1 MNFKKIKSDIYDYD
15 YFRSCERA
23 GKVYITIREAGK
35 YSDVVVECDTLG
47 SEIYDRTKD
56 FINSNYDSLYGEL
69 EPFVRLHQKKDGLH
83 SRLGCFNRL
92 RIESEFAEEIANKL
106 YDKLMDIVYNK
117 LKLKGNVTYLSNDD
131 IEKIK
136 EILYSYRFMNVKTK
150 MIDTD
155 IDLLD
160 HGITDDIIYTKEELV
175 SKKKNIIEIKKKLDD
190 LMPRLDNHSRKFIEM
205 KYLQGEKYNNI
216 RKELKLGP
224 VAAKELSEQIYI
236 KVYNCLF

>member
-1 MNFKKIKSDIYDYD
+1 MSNTFKNRVFGCVVIKS
-15 YFRSCERA
+15 
-23 GKVYITIREAGK
+23 V
-35 YSDVVVECDTLG
+35 
-47 SEIYDRTKD
+47 
-56 FINSNYDSLYGEL
+56 NSNYNADFSHQPRTLPDGSVYATDKALKYTVRNYIDKNYNALYGEL
-69 EPFVRLHQKKDGLH
+69 EPFIKLHQKTDGFTY
-83 SRLGCFNRL
+83 RLGCFNRL
-92 RIESEFAEEIANKL
+92 RIELGFAEEIANKL
-106 YDKLMDIVYNK
+106 YDKLMDIIYNK
-117 LKLKGNVTYLSNDD
+117 LSLKGEYKYINSEDKNR
-131 IEKIK
+131 IETILKSYHFMKSKIK
-136 EILYSYRFMNVKTK
+136 I
-150 MIDTD
+150 IDID

-190 LMPRLDNHSRKFIEM
+190 LIPRLDNHSRKFIEM